1 MIEEERISLYLDG
14 GMDSEQRAA
23 FEREMAA
30 RPELA
35 EAVAQWRTNDERLRS
50 AFDLPMPEGLAARL
64 GLERAA
70 APKVV
75 DLASARQQRE
85 QRRRIPARWGW
96 AGGGALAA
104 SLVAAVTLGLVGGG
118 SGADPY
124 ASEQFQVA
132 MQTLPSSRPAQ
143 LAGGRVLT
151 PTLSFA
157 DGSGR
162 FCREF
167 AMTGEEPQIGI
178 ACRSGGRWN
187 VEGVAAGAGPGG
199 DPAEI
204 RTAAGE
210 GEALDPIYNRLG
222 AGDPLDPERERQL
235 IVGGWNQAAAPAE

>member
-1 MIEEERISLYLDG
+1 MSDEERISLYLDG
-14 GMDSEQRAA
+14 GMDGGARER

-35 EAVAQWRTNDERLRS
+35 EAVAQWRSNDERLRS

-64 GLERAA
+64 GLEAAA

-75 DLASARQQRE
+75 DLASARQERE

-104 SLVAAVTLGLVGGG
+104 GLVAAVTLGLGGG
-118 SGADPY
+118 GPGADPY

-167 AMTGEEPQIGI
+167 AVTGDEPQIGI
-178 ACRSGGRWN
+178 ACRTGGRWT
-187 VEGVAAGAGPGG
+187 VEGVAAGAAPGG
-199 DPAEI
+199 DPSEI

-210 GEALDPIYNRLG
+210 GEALDPVYDRLR
-222 AGDPLDPERERQL
+222 AGDPLDPDRELQL
-235 IVGGWNQAAAPAE
+235 IVRGWKEAEPAAE

>member
-1 MIEEERISLYLDG
+1 MTEEERISRYLDG
-14 GMDSEQRAA
+14 AMEAEEREA
-23 FEREMAA
+23 FERELTA

-35 EAVAQWRTNDERLRS
+35 EAVAQWRGNDERLRA

-64 GLERAA
+64 GLEPAGP
-70 APKVV
+70 PKVV
-75 DLASARQQRE
+75 DLAAAREARE

-96 AGGGALAA
+96 AAGGALAA

-118 SGADPY
+118 AGADPF

-132 MQTLPSSRPAQ
+132 MQTLPSTRPAQ

-167 AMTGEEPQIGI
+167 ALTGDEPQIGI

-187 VEGVAAGAGPGG
+187 VEGVAAGTAPGG
-199 DPAEI
+199 DPGEI

-210 GEALDPIYNRLG
+210 GAGLDPVYARLD
-222 AGDPLDPERERQL
+222 AGDPLDPAVERQL
-235 IVGGWNQAAAPAE
+235 LARGWNAAARPAE